1 MPASALRAF
10 RLLRAFGA
18 LEFALK
24 QVPGFTG
31 AYSNGSAKVNWQAV
45 EAALEAMQPDL
56 LTLAVSNSTK
66 QKILGG
72 TRDRPMVQVVT
83 VRGDQN
89 TTSFQAKALSG
100 SDPRALMQAAR
111 RVRNNLF
118 HGGKEDPLE
127 EAFPG
132 DDNQWITA
140 ATDVAKGVLDLV
152 VHGRLRP
159 LP

>member
-24 QVPGFTG
+24 RVPGFTG
-31 AYSNGSAKVNWQAV
+31 AYSNGSASVNWQAV
-45 EAALEAMQPDL
+45 DAALEAMQPEL
-56 LTLAVSNSTK
+56 LTLAVSDSTK

-72 TRDRPMVQVVT
+72 NRDRPMVQVVT
-83 VRGDQN
+83 VHGGHNITAFR
-89 TTSFQAKALSG
+89 AKALSA

-140 ATDVAKGVLDLV
+140 ATDVASGVLDLV
-152 VHGRLRP
+152 VNGRLRP

>member
-1 MPASALRAF
+1 MPASPLRAF

-24 QVPGFTG
+24 QVPKFTG
-31 AYSNGSAKVNWQAV
+31 AYSNGSAKVNWQGV
-45 EAALEAMQPDL
+45 DAALEVMQPEL
-56 LTLAVSNSTK
+56 LTSTVSEATK

-72 TRDRPMVQVVT
+72 NRDRPMVQMVIVH
-83 VRGDQN
+83 GGHN
-89 TTSFQAKALSG
+89 IASFRAEALSA

-132 DDNQWITA
+132 DDNEWISA
-140 ATDVAKGVLDLV
+140 ATDVARGVLDLV
-152 VHGRLRP
+152 VNGRLRP

>member
-1 MPASALRAF
+1 MPASSLRAF

-24 QVPGFTG
+24 RVPGFTG
-31 AYSNGSAKVNWQAV
+31 AHSDRSAKVNWQAV
-45 EAALEAMQPDL
+45 DAALEAMRPDL
-56 LTLAVSNSTK
+56 LTLAVSDSTK

-83 VRGDQN
+83 VRGGHN
-89 TTSFQAKALSG
+89 LTSFQARALSA

-111 RVRNNLF
+111 RVPNNLF

-127 EAFPG
+127 ESFPG

>member
-1 MPASALRAF
+1 MPASSLRAF

-24 QVPGFTG
+24 RVPGFTG
-31 AYSNGSAKVNWQAV
+31 AHSDRSAKVNWQAV
-45 EAALEAMQPDL
+45 DAALEAMRPDL
-56 LTLAVSNSTK
+56 LTLAVSDSTK

-83 VRGDQN
+83 VRGGHN
-89 TTSFQAKALSG
+89 LTSFQARALSA

-127 EAFPG
+127 ESFPG

>member
-18 LEFALK
+18 LEYALK
-24 QVPGFTG
+24 QVPGFTDT
-31 AYSNGSAKVNWQAV
+31 YSNGSAKVNWQAV
-45 EAALEAMQPDL
+45 DTALEAMQPEL
-56 LTLAVSNSTK
+56 LTLAVSDSTK

-72 TRDRPMVQVVT
+72 NRDRPMVQVVT
-83 VRGDQN
+83 VHGGHNITAFR
-89 TTSFQAKALSG
+89 AKALSA

-132 DDNQWITA
+132 DDNQSTTA
-140 ATDVAKGVLDLV
+140 ATDVASGVLALAV
-152 VHGRLRP
+152 NGRPRA

>member
-24 QVPGFTG
+24 RVPGFTG
-31 AYSNGSAKVNWQAV
+31 AYSNGSASVNWQAV
-45 EAALEAMQPDL
+45 DAALEAMQPEL
-56 LTLAVSNSTK
+56 LTLAVSDSTK

-72 TRDRPMVQVVT
+72 NRDRPMVQVVT
-83 VRGDQN
+83 VQGGHNITAFR
-89 TTSFQAKALSG
+89 AKALSA

-127 EAFPG
+127 EAFSG
-132 DDNQWITA
+132 DDNQWISA
-140 ATDVAKGVLDLV
+140 ATDVASGVLDLV
-152 VHGRLRP
+152 VNGTLRP